1 MEKFR
6 DRYWNYE
13 NFKLMYYKTKKY
25 TFGKIFEYDENKEI
39 QIINKTNIELN
50 GGKSI
55 ETIIS
60 KYSDIVNIQ
69 IDKTIS
75 NEIELMVVNVNS
87 QITCAIIVLD
97 KIKKIATIQDLL
109 SNISCL
115 KKKTS
120 KSVME
125 KIISIIKKICKQMGM
140 KYIVLTD
147 TSTSTHTCNST
158 DSSFKLNLANTLTS
172 GQPYYYKHSFR
183 YAEEENDNI
192 VRSNREII
200 TGLRTFNIQ
209 LDEILNM
216 VKYVLKK
223 MKKNNEYIN
232 KSIRLVEE
240 LYNKN
245 LSSPISKFF
254 NDLKYSSC
262 ELFAFIYKDFAVML
276 NLGFFTA
283 NKLMYFKL

>member
-6 DRYWNYE
+6 DLYWNYE
-13 NFKLMYYKTKKY
+13 NFKSMYYKTRRY
-25 TFGKIFEYDENKEI
+25 TFGKIFEYDENKEK
-39 QIINKTNIELN
+39 QIINKTNINIE
-50 GGKSI
+50 GGII
-55 ETIIS
+55 ESIIS

-69 IDKTIS
+69 IDKTTS
-75 NEIELMVVNVNS
+75 NEIELMVVNINS
-87 QITCAIIVLD
+87 QITCGIIVID

-109 SNISCL
+109 SDISCL

-120 KSVME
+120 KSVIE
-125 KIISIIKKICKQMGM
+125 KIISIIKKICKQMEM
-140 KYIVLTD
+140 EYIVLTD
-147 TSTSTHTCNST
+147 TSTHTCNST
-158 DSSFKLNLANTLTS
+158 NLSFKLNLANTLTS
-172 GQPYYYKHSFR
+172 GQPYYYRYGFR

-192 VRSNREII
+192 VRSNREIV
-200 TGLRTFNIQ
+200 TGMRTLNIQ

-216 VKYVLKK
+216 VKYVLRK

-232 KSIRLVEE
+232 KSIGLIQE

-245 LSSPISKFF
+245 LSNGISKFF

-283 NKLMYFKL
+283 NKSMYFKL

>member
-13 NFKLMYYKTKKY
+13 NFKSMYYKTRRY
-25 TFGKIFEYDENKEI
+25 TFGKTFVYDENKPS

-50 GGKSI
+50 GGELI

-60 KYSDIVNIQ
+60 KYSNIVNIQ
-69 IDKTIS
+69 IDKTS
-75 NEIELMVVNVNS
+75 SDEIELMVVNING
-87 QITCAIIVLD
+87 QITCGIIVLD

-109 SNISCL
+109 SDISCL
-115 KKKTS
+115 KRKTS

-140 KYIVLTD
+140 ENIVLTD
-147 TSTSTHTCNST
+147 TSVHTCNST
-158 DSSFKLNLANTLTS
+158 QTSFKLNLANTLTS
-172 GQPYYYKHSFR
+172 GEPYYYRHGFR
-183 YAEEENDNI
+183 YVEEENDSI

-200 TGLRTFNIQ
+200 SGMRTFNVQ
-209 LDEILNM
+209 LDEILTM
-216 VKYVLKK
+216 VRYVLKK